1 MNQYDMVVIGSGPAG
16 EKAAAMAAY
25 FGKRVAIVERES
37 RVGGTVVSRG
47 GIPTKTLRE
56 AASYLSGY
64 HRRELYGVGVD
75 IDPKLMLELLHRRA
89 ADVMDL
95 VANSVAENIDR
106 HGIDLVHG
114 TATLTPDGKV
124 AVAGDDG
131 TTRTLEATNVLIAT
145 GSRPFRPP
153 TVPFDD
159 PAVDDSDSILAL
171 DSIPESLV
179 VIGGGPVGVEYAS
192 ISTALGV
199 QVTVVDAA
207 QRLIPFADEEISATL
222 QAALEDDG
230 ARFVFESPGTTVER
244 TAEGLVV
251 GLPSGEVIAPD
262 KVLFAAGRTGNTEG
276 LGLDE
281 AGVATDDR
289 NHIVVDEHFQTSVP
303 GIYAAG
309 DVAGPPA
316 LASVSAE
323 QGRIAASHAFD
334 LGVVEQLDSLPVYG
348 VYSIPEVGMV
358 GQTEAAAG
366 ASGVDYAVGRYRFER
381 NPRSRIAGPGIG
393 MIKLV
398 VDKRDHSLL
407 GVHIVGEEAAELVHI
422 GQAAIHAGDKVERFI
437 HSTFNVP
444 TRSEGYKFAA
454 YDALQ
459 DISGHRLSQ
468 SD

>member
-25 FGKRVAIVERES
+25 FGKRVAIVERAP

-56 AASYLSGY
+56 AATYLSGY
-64 HRRELYGVGVD
+64 HRREFYGVGVD

-89 ADVMDL
+89 AEVMDL
-95 VANSVAENIDR
+95 VAHSVAENIER

-114 TATLTPDGKV
+114 TASLTPDGNV
-124 AVAGDDG
+124 AVTGAQDSPRILKAGK
-131 TTRTLEATNVLIAT
+131 VLIAT

-159 PAVDDSDSILAL
+159 PGVDDSDSILAL
-171 DSIPESLV
+171 DSIPDSLV

-199 QVTVVDAA
+199 SVTVVDAA
-207 QRLIPFADEEISATL
+207 PRLIPFADEEISQAL

-230 ARFVFESPGTTVER
+230 TRFVFDSPGTTIER
-244 TAEGLVV
+244 TADGLEVR
-251 GLPSGEVIAPD
+251 LPSGEVIRPD

-276 LGLDE
+276 LNLDE
-281 AGVATDDR
+281 AGIATDDH
-289 NHIVVDEHFQTSVP
+289 NHIIVDEHFQSSVP

-334 LGVVEQLDSLPVYG
+334 LGVVEQLDPLPVYG
-348 VYSIPEVGMV
+348 VYSVPEVGMV
-358 GQTEAAAG
+358 GQTESAAAAG
-366 ASGVDYAVGRYRFER
+366 GVDYAVGRYHFER

-398 VDKRDHSLL
+398 VDKQDHLLL
-407 GVHIVGEEAAELVHI
+407 GVHIVGEEAAELIHI
-422 GQAAIHAGDKVERFI
+422 GQAAIHAGDKAERFI

-459 DISGHRLSQ
+459 DISGRRLS
-468 SD
+468 STD